1 MQAGAQKKQSPP
13 AQHSALISEILHP
26 AWLGAGCGPSRS
38 STCKWKT
45 YHAFNTQL
53 KEVLLVTL
61 ALTHNKGSMART
73 WKRHKSSSFLLTQSD
88 EMLLP
93 LLQEYLTHYHQTPDP
108 DCRSRQTSLSLALVD
123 QKRHISPSEVFT
135 DSCQPEHLVAT
146 VSDTVSRRENT
157 TVLTGILV
165 SSFTL
170 LSGLLGHSYLPIPL
184 PGSADHPA
192 VMGHTSVLSSCH
204 SAQGH
209 WQHGIRIPEDW
220 TQVGVSVHEVWLC
233 QSPPDGPG
241 TRQALCVWPE
251 EIAETSGHN
260 ASAAWGCPH
269 GKQDWMF
276 FYHPNKQ
283 NCSWRQQRSHKY
295 VCQD

>member
-1 MQAGAQKKQSPP
+1 
-13 AQHSALISEILHP
+13 
-26 AWLGAGCGPSRS
+26 
-38 STCKWKT
+38 
-45 YHAFNTQL
+45 
-53 KEVLLVTL
+53 
-61 ALTHNKGSMART
+61 MART

-93 LLQEYLTHYHQTPDP
+93 LLQEYLPHYHQTPDP

-209 WQHGIRIPEDW
+209 
-220 TQVGVSVHEVWLC
+220 
-233 QSPPDGPG
+233 
-241 TRQALCVWPE
+241 
-251 EIAETSGHN
+251 
-260 ASAAWGCPH
+260 
-269 GKQDWMF
+269 
-276 FYHPNKQ
+276 
-283 NCSWRQQRSHKY
+283 
-295 VCQD
+295 